1 MVLKLKIKK
10 LINLLKLFF
19 GWVIFFIIFLIF
31 YFKITAPEGSAILQ
45 HYCFGDGTDLLLESN
60 YLPNSPV
67 IKSEL
72 KKMRIGEDKVIRF
85 NQNKDWRLSYALNP
99 FHLIKTINGF
109 KIYQYIKFDNKGLD
123 VTEINFYLFKIK
135 VKDSWVHVINP
146 NPFMVVYLYKK
157 Y

>member
-1 MVLKLKIKK
+1 MKK

-19 GWVIFFIIFLIF
+19 GGVIFFIIFLIF

-45 HYCFGDGTDLLLESN
+45 HYCFGDGTDLVLESD
-60 YLPNSPV
+60 YLPYSPV

-72 KKMRIGEDKVIRF
+72 KKMRIGQDKVIRF

-99 FHLIKTINGF
+99 FHLVKEPKGF
-109 KIYQYIKFDNKGLD
+109 KIYQYIKFDNRGVD
-123 VTEINFYLFKIK
+123 ITEINFRLFKIK

-146 NPFMVVYLYKK
+146 TPFMVVYLYKK

>member
-1 MVLKLKIKK
+1 M
-10 LINLLKLFF
+10 LIYFILIWFSYFF
-19 GWVIFFIIFLIF
+19 YAIF
-31 YFKITAPEGSAILQ
+31 YFKFTAPEGSAILQ
-45 HYCFGDGTDLLLESN
+45 HYCFGDGTDLVLESD

-72 KKMRIGEDKVIRF
+72 KKMRIGQDKVIRF

-123 VTEINFYLFKIK
+123 VTEINFRLFRIK
-135 VKDSWVHVINP
+135 VKDSWVHIINP
-146 NPFMVVYLYKK
+146 TPFMVVYKYNKK
-157 Y
+157 

>member
-1 MVLKLKIKK
+1 
-10 LINLLKLFF
+10 
-19 GWVIFFIIFLIF
+19 
-31 YFKITAPEGSAILQ
+31 
-45 HYCFGDGTDLLLESN
+45 
-60 YLPNSPV
+60 
-67 IKSEL
+67 
-72 KKMRIGEDKVIRF
+72 MRIGEDKVIRF

>member
-1 MVLKLKIKK
+1 MGKLYKFI
-10 LINLLKLFF
+10 LYLF
-19 GWVIFFIIFLIF
+19 GLVISFMLFVIL
-31 YFKITAPEGSAILQ
+31 YFNITAPEGSAILQ
-45 HYCFGDGTDLLLESN
+45 HYCFGDGTDLVLESD

-72 KKMRIGEDKVIRF
+72 KKMRIGQDKVIRF

-99 FHLIKTINGF
+99 FHLVKKTNGF

-123 VTEINFYLFKIK
+123 VTEINFRLFKIK
-135 VKDSWVHVINP
+135 VKDSWIHVLNP
-146 NPFMVVYLYKK
+146 TPFMVVYQYKK